1 MKRVVFLAVLFM
13 ILVPIGYYIM
23 NSKPVDRLPFINP
36 NDLQEEMVDPE
47 MLRVGQGHT
56 IGNFCFKNQ
65 NNQTITQEEIA
76 GKIFVAEYFFTTCKS
91 ICPIMNKQMQR
102 VQKAIKGNNNVK
114 ILSFTVDA
122 ATDTVEQ
129 MRRYATSHH
138 AVDGQWHFLTGNQ
151 AAIYSLARKSFFIL
165 KPAEAANQG
174 DVGSDF
180 IHTNN
185 FVLVDQKRRIRGYYD
200 GTSKSEVNT
209 LIEDIKRLE
218 EECK

>member
-56 IGNFCFKNQ
+56 IGNFSLKNQ
-65 NNQTITQEEIA
+65 NNQTITQDEIA

-102 VQKAIKGNNNVK
+102 VQKAIKGNK
-114 ILSFTVDA
+114 T
-122 ATDTVEQ
+122 
-129 MRRYATSHH
+129 
-138 AVDGQWHFLTGNQ
+138 
-151 AAIYSLARKSFFIL
+151 
-165 KPAEAANQG
+165 
-174 DVGSDF
+174 
-180 IHTNN
+180 
-185 FVLVDQKRRIRGYYD
+185 
-200 GTSKSEVNT
+200 
-209 LIEDIKRLE
+209 
-218 EECK
+218 